1 MYALDLKE
9 DVLGCLHRQVC
20 TADLRL
26 GRQSLALDILR
37 HHHHRIWCEQ
47 ALPTRGTATHGA
59 RESRPRE
66 PDGWCPSG
74 SNRAQPTPPWLP
86 LTVRAY
92 VGALREQRLC
102 ICAPP
107 AQAVPNFALTQPPRL
122 SHPRNRFQRL
132 NDAIRRNDPN
142 GWLLDNYAEALRA
155 IKAQGVPDG
164 KRLRPCPPE
173 SEPTGSQPFG
183 RRRPGGGL
191 RARPTT
197 ARAPRTTVA
206 AVRRRLRGTFLT
218 SRRTPGASISP
229 PRHVRDPTSDASRF
243 IPISTPRQR
252 CRSARRTRPPPDPTK
267 PPGVGNWN
275 VRRGPATGGA
285 GRQLPLLHKE
295 AQTSGAAVR
304 TASRY
309 WSFLLKLYPDRPSP
323 TIQGQPG
330 PWVGPFGWESRR
342 PRVAEL
348 DRLMTLPDDYVA
360 CGTHRPAASAP

>member
-37 HHHHRIWCEQ
+37 HHRHRIWCEQ

-59 RESRPRE
+59 RESGPRE

-155 IKAQGVPDG
+155 IKPKAFLMENVYDLAHQNQNRPVHNRLVAGVRAVG
-164 KRLRPCPPE
+164 YALGRLRRVP
-173 SEPTGSQPFG
+173 
-183 RRRPGGGL
+183 
-191 RARPTT
+191 
-197 ARAPRTTVA
+197 
-206 AVRRRLRGTFLT
+206 
-218 SRRTPGASISP
+218 
-229 PRHVRDPTSDASRF
+229 HVRQWLRCVSVRADLLDVAQDTWRF
-243 IPISTPRQR
+243 
-252 CRSARRTRPPPDPTK
+252 D
-267 PPGVGNWN
+267 
-275 VRRGPATGGA
+275 
-285 GRQLPLLHKE
+285 
-295 AQTSGAAVR
+295 
-304 TASRY
+304 
-309 WSFLLKLYPDRPSP
+309 
-323 TIQGQPG
+323 
-330 PWVGPFGWESRR
+330 
-342 PRVAEL
+342 
-348 DRLMTLPDDYVA
+348 
-360 CGTHRPAASAP
+360 